1 MRKLLYQAN
10 VYNLII
16 LTFWFLVLRRAKTAD
31 VLRVSSGDSSKQD
44 TRGIKGKRNGVII
57 SWVCCSL
64 YFFKSVSTINLV
76 VTFPLVFSSVNQSV
90 HYKHLLKPVCFI
102 QTAFLNLLYHG
113 MRFIVTEN
121 PINKRVPF
129 MLTAIRCRI
138 LLNLLQVTPDNNSR
152 PFTTFGSSREGLVNG
167 SPQSDKKS
175 AGKMFF
181 SI

>member
-10 VYNLII
+10 VYI

-64 YFFKSVSTINLV
+64 YFLKSVSTIN
-76 VTFPLVFSSVNQSV
+76 
-90 HYKHLLKPVCFI
+90 LLKPVCFI

-113 MRFIVTEN
+113 IELFISDASGCMRMFVFLVLKKTVASHFSDSFSSDSGFSVRFIVTEN
-121 PINKRVPF
+121 PINKRAPF
-129 MLTAIRCRI
+129 M
-138 LLNLLQVTPDNNSR
+138 
-152 PFTTFGSSREGLVNG
+152 
-167 SPQSDKKS
+167 
-175 AGKMFF
+175 
-181 SI
+181 

>member
-10 VYNLII
+10 VYI

-31 VLRVSSGDSSKQD
+31 VLRVSSGESSKQD

-64 YFFKSVSTINLV
+64 YFFKSVSTINIV

-102 QTAFLNLLYHG
+102 QTAFLNLLYRG
-113 MRFIVTEN
+113 IELFISDASGCMRMFVFLVLKKTVASYFSDGFSSDSGFSMRFIVTEN
-121 PINKRVPF
+121 PINKRAPF
-129 MLTAIRCRI
+129 M
-138 LLNLLQVTPDNNSR
+138 
-152 PFTTFGSSREGLVNG
+152 
-167 SPQSDKKS
+167 
-175 AGKMFF
+175 
-181 SI
+181 